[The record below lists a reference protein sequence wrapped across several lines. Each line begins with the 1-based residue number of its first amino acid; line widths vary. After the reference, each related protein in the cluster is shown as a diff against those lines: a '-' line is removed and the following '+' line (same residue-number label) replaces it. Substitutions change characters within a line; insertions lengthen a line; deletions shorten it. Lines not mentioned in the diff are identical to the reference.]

1 MERHKILVQ
10 SGFGR
15 YLIGME
21 MKSIG
26 NEFLYHEPSLLLW
39 IDEMICDTH
48 ALEGEKIWAEKGYAV
63 SEIFIELKNKGL
75 VKDENFERCFQGKTK
90 NKLIEASEIDLLKS
104 KNENLTPTSL
114 PDLDNIKNFRNT
126 TFYDVNAMLYLS
138 HVLDVPYLDTYV
150 TNRHYE
156 WKFQSLAEDYYE
168 YENKKERKILSQIL
182 NIYVPKFEL
191 FPQNKEFIE
200 AENFLK
206 IFLSMS
212 KEYCEGRIDVDR
224 YRKGYLK
231 YLEKWLK
238 YDTLVHDQVLENLEM
253 LLDLRK
259 DSRIKNLRAFLSKFS
274 ENITKEQRDKDFQQ
288 EVTLRF
294 KKEILEIER
303 EIAEESTAYKFLDK
317 CAAYISFP
325 IEVTST
331 AAGATVGW
339 LTQNPLFVA
348 LGLVPGGI
356 EQMTRAIED
365 AKRKKIAW
373 YSYLLDFKNKVDRK
387 NEIGLIDEEIR
398 KLEKG

>member
-1 MERHKILVQ
+1 MERHKILIQ

-21 MKSIG
+21 LNSIG
-26 NEFLYHEPSLLLW
+26 NEFLYYEPSLLLW
-39 IDEMICDTH
+39 VDELICDKH

-75 VKDENFERCFQGKTK
+75 VKDEKFERFFLGKTK
-90 NKLIEASEIDLLKS
+90 NKLIEASEIDLRNS

-114 PDLDNIKNFRNT
+114 PDPENIENFRNT
-126 TFYDVNAMLYLS
+126 GFYDVNAMLYLS
-138 HVLDVPYLDTYV
+138 HVLDVPYLDTHV
-150 TNRHYE
+150 TNRYYE

-168 YENKKERKILSQIL
+168 YNKKERKILSQIL

-191 FPQNKEFIE
+191 FPKNKEFIE
-200 AENFLK
+200 AENFLNV
-206 IFLSMS
+206 FLSMS

-238 YDTLVHDQVLENLEM
+238 YDNMVRAQVLENFEV

-259 DSRIKNLRAFLSKFS
+259 DRRIKNLRAFLSKFS
-274 ENITKEQRDKDFQQ
+274 KNITKEHGDKDFQQ

-303 EIAEESTAYKFLDK
+303 DIAEESTAYKFLDK

-325 IEVTST
+325 VEITST
-331 AAGATVGW
+331 VTGATVSW
-339 LTQNPLFVA
+339 LTQNPLFFA

-356 EQMTRAIED
+356 EQITRGIED
-365 AKRKKIAW
+365 AKREKIAW

-387 NEIGLIDEEIR
+387 NEICLIDEEIR
-398 KLEKG
+398 KIEKG